1 MCDIWI
7 NCTTNEVQCQY
18 SQNKEVHFM
27 GYYPRLRDL
36 REDSDLSIRKLAE
49 MLHMQ
54 RTTYHNYETGKREL
68 PFELA
73 ITLAKFYNVS
83 LDYIAGLTNDP
94 SPLNKN
100 QSIKK

>member
-1 MCDIWI
+1 
-7 NCTTNEVQCQY
+7 
-18 SQNKEVHFM
+18 M

-36 REDSDLSIRKLAE
+36 REDKDLSIRKLAE
-49 MLHMQ
+49 LLNMQ

-83 LDYIAGLTNDP
+83 TDYIAGLTNDTTP
-94 SPLNKN
+94 RIGKN
-100 QSIKK
+100 IYARNIMFFVLVKYAL